1 MRSTIIL
8 GALSALSF
16 VAADFPLDP
25 NVVDP
30 TTRNQWCAS
39 QFNACDQLCG
49 GPGSAPTNDCDPETL
64 KYKCTCAD
72 GKAPA
77 LDEYINTMPTHI
89 CEKAFEVCNA
99 ANVGDARAQKN
110 CTTTIQDNCGTKDP
124 FKENVNTGGGSSEES
139 SAPTTAGAAETTPP
153 PTSTPTTTPSNAA
166 ANLAMIG
173 NSVAV
178 VAAGVLAAL
187 LL

>member
-8 GALSALSF
+8 GALSAFSF

-30 TTRNQWCAS
+30 TLRNQWCS
-39 QFNACDQLCG
+39 SEYSACDQLCG
-49 GPGSAPTNDCDPETL
+49 GSATTNDCDPDTL
-64 KYKCTCAD
+64 KYKCVCPD

-77 LDEYINTMPTHI
+77 LDEYTQTMPTFI

-110 CTTTIQDNCGTKDP
+110 CTTSIKDNCGTKDP
-124 FKENVNTGGGSSEES
+124 FKANVGGGSGSQSS
-139 SAPTTAGAAETTPP
+139 SAPTTTGAAQTTA
-153 PTSTPTTTPSNAA
+153 PTTAPTTTSSSAA
-166 ANLAMIG
+166 MATNLAMIG
-173 NSVAV
+173 NGVAA
-178 VAAGVLAAL
+178 VAAGVLAAAL
-187 LL
+187 L